1 MLTHNHIV
9 IFSPPR
15 SGTKLLAKIFEDFG
29 YHIHGEWYAL
39 YSTYIDG
46 NKSVRKGSR
55 SSRIANRFENK
66 FANIKEHIRRQ
77 QLYISTDKSVV
88 TIWPESLSEFPFI
101 LNDFDNYHWVCLRR
115 DPMSQMLSWWIS
127 SKNYNFDGLRTS
139 KPVTIEEHDMQ
150 RMYWNYYTVYEL
162 QNWLVNNKSA
172 TLISFEDLISGNA
185 KHFGTNYNISTID
198 EHTNLE
204 ALVHNMDEV
213 KEWFNIL
220 EGKRS
225 SDIDNFHN

>member
-1 MLTHNHIV
+1 
-9 IFSPPR
+9 
-15 SGTKLLAKIFEDFG
+15 
-29 YHIHGEWYAL
+29 
-39 YSTYIDG
+39 
-46 NKSVRKGSR
+46 
-55 SSRIANRFENK
+55 
-66 FANIKEHIRRQ
+66 
-77 QLYISTDKSVV
+77 V